1 MQHSSRHF
9 SILLKTVQRN
19 LYRAISSSSHE
30 RRVKHKFMGML
41 FMLDWKHLFKS
52 MKLEKYM
59 MRRDFLLQH
68 LNYSIR
74 AICSSQGEYITRVS
88 SQCIFPW
95 YLRRYRRPIVIKVL
109 SNMDLVSE
117 VDKRKCFSVILLS
130 KENLIAS
137 TSRMMAHSLSMIT
150 RVPNCRRCHSHTN
163 SNFDSIVSFSHSH
176 HDLHLIR
183 SNHLLSMRSIVITE
197 HL

>member
-1 MQHSSRHF
+1 MQHSSQHF
-9 SILLKTVQRN
+9 FILLKTVQRN
-19 LYRAISSSSHE
+19 LYHATFSNSHE
-30 RRVKHKFMGML
+30 RRAKHKSMGML
-41 FMLDWKHLFKS
+41 SMLDWKHLFKS

-59 MRRDFLLQH
+59 MRRDFLPQH

-74 AICSSQGEYITRVS
+74 AICSNQGEYITRMS

-109 SNMDLVSE
+109 SNMDLVLE
-117 VDKRKCFSVILLS
+117 VDKRKSFSVILLS
-130 KENLIAS
+130 RESLIAS
-137 TSRMMAHSLSMIT
+137 ISRMTARSLCMIT
-150 RVPNCRRCHSHTN
+150 RVRSCRRCHSHTN
-163 SNFDSIVSFSHSH
+163 SSFDSIASFSHSH

-183 SNHLLSMRSIVITE
+183 SNHLLSMHSIVIIE